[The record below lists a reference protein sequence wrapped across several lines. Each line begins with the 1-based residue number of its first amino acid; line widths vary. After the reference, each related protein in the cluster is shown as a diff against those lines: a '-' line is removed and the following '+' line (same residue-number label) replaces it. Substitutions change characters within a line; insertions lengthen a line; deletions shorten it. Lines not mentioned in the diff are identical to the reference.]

1 MNLSERDRL
10 AAHMRRV
17 EGVAKTAAKQRS
29 KELLAQMEEELSAVF
44 SAEDE
49 LWRDVTREAMAFVR
63 EADAR
68 IAAICRERGVR
79 EEFRPSL
86 NLGWS
91 GRGQNASQ
99 VRRAELRRL
108 GQSRVAALEAAAIT
122 TIEKKSIEIQGV
134 LVSGGLQS
142 DEARAFM
149 ASMPTVE
156 ALMPPL
162 KIDDLQKGL
171 PERGPDRTLGYR
183 EREALGLP
191 AFEDTRSTT
200 VAYDDDAADD
210 AEE

>member
-10 AAHMRRV
+10 AVHMRRV

-86 NLGWS
+86 SLGWS

-99 VRRAELRRL
+99 ERRAELRRL

-171 PERGPDRTLGYR
+171 PVRGPDRKLGYS
-183 EREALGLP
+183 ERVALGLP
-191 AFEDTRSTT
+191 AFDDARPTA
-200 VAYDDDAADD
+200 VAYDDDDD
-210 AEE
+210 DDGEG